1 MEQQHHTIVQL
12 LEDCV
17 QMQDQD
23 RFVDLVRNTD
33 WSLHAP
39 EEIFRAI
46 DMTLM
51 DMQLKRLA
59 MELAQQAGRLFP
71 ENKRAQYVAH
81 VLSPPVA
88 RVVKDAPKPR
98 GMRESSEWIKEHS
111 REYRGR
117 WIAVREGSLLAV
129 ADSYKE
135 LKPIIGEGEDA
146 VASTIVMRVL

>member
-98 GMRESSEWIKEHS
+98 GMRETMAWFDKHAK
-111 REYRGR
+111 EYRGL
-117 WIAVREGSLLAV
+117 WVAVREGSLLGASK
-129 ADSYKE
+129 DLKE
-135 LKPIIGEGEDA
+135 LKPLIGDGEDA
-146 VASTIVMRVL
+146 VSTLVTRVL